1 MTIGVMPRTFQCL
14 PHVLPARTLPI
25 VIPRSSTNTKAKGL
39 LLQKDVKY
47 WGDLR
52 KTKKQK
58 EGLLPN
64 AQICQLQKQ
73 EFVLGRNSDGYVMGS
88 FIKPVIAER
97 SEIT

>member
-47 WGDLR
+47 
-52 KTKKQK
+52 
-58 EGLLPN
+58 
-64 AQICQLQKQ
+64 
-73 EFVLGRNSDGYVMGS
+73 
-88 FIKPVIAER
+88 
-97 SEIT
+97 